1 MTQKRLWSRC
11 ARGFV
16 ALACCALG
24 TAPRLHAQGVTTSA
38 VTGTVTS
45 PEGQPLPGMQVVI
58 RNMETGQQTGTLT
71 QQNGLYYI
79 SGLQPGGAYRLSVE
93 GIGYRT
99 ETRDNIRLVLS
110 QTARFDFAMASQA
123 VALQALEVTAERNA
137 VISKG
142 RTGAATTVS
151 DSAVHRLPTISGDF
165 TDFTRLAP
173 QISTQ
178 GGGTSAGGRNN
189 RFNTIQIDGAVNNDL
204 FGLAASGT
212 PGGQAGTKP
221 ITLAA
226 IKEFQV
232 VLAPFDV
239 RQGGFTGAGVN
250 AITRSGTNDFHGS
263 LQFYG
268 RNQNFVGRYVD
279 NRNVTAPKFGDFSEK
294 NYVGSVGGPIVKDR
308 VQFFVAGDV
317 ARRAA
322 PNSGVAIGRDNT
334 YTAAEVQPIVDLIRT
349 KYGYDAGVIN
359 EITMDRKS
367 DNVFGRLD
375 FNLAANHHLTV
386 RHNYVNASDDNLT
399 RASNQYFLGSALYQ
413 FISKTNSTVAQL
425 NSSFNGGFYNE
436 LRLGYTTVRDHREV
450 PNKFPFV
457 IVDLSGGRQVSLGPE
472 NFSVANALDQDVLE
486 LTDDFTFSRGRH
498 TITFG
503 THNEL
508 FDFSNLFARNIYGN
522 YTFASLADLN
532 AGTPRRYEYSYRL
545 QGGHER
551 AEFGARTLGF
561 YAQDQ
566 LSVSDRFTLT
576 AGLRLDTYMLP
587 DKPADNPDVV
597 TAVGRHTDEVPGTTV
612 LFNPRVGFNYDVS
625 GDRTLQL
632 RGGAGLFSG
641 RAPYVWISNAYGN
654 TGLDYVRFTCTSAA
668 TSPAFVADPLNQPN
682 SCRGS
687 TSLVPNEINLV
698 DPNFKYPQVFRADLA
713 MDRQLP
719 LNLVGTIE
727 GLYTKAINDPSYRE
741 LTVGPVVGTVEG
753 RPLYSK
759 KTVPFSNIT
768 EITNTSENYSYS
780 LTGQLQRAFNERWSA
795 SAAYTYGR
803 SYDVN
808 SLTSSQ
814 AFSNWRFNPIGGD
827 PNDPELRPSNYDIP
841 HRVVVD
847 ATYRLPWKVAATDLS
862 LIYVGESGQPY
873 SYTYNSTDLNNDQS
887 NGNDLIYVPQ
897 SASEIRFAQ
906 QTVGGQVIT
915 PEQSWTNFNDFI
927 NRVDCL
933 REARGA
939 VVKRNA
945 CRLPWQNRLD
955 LRAAQSIRTLGSQ
968 SLQVTLDVLN
978 FLNLLNSD
986 WGRSEFVAN
995 LNDTPLRSQGT
1006 PTPDANGRVLMQ
1018 AFPARADLY
1027 QISNE
1032 SSRYRIRLG
1041 VNYTF

>member
-1 MTQKRLWSRC
+1 MMQKRLWSRC
-11 ARGFV
+11 ALGLV
-16 ALACCALG
+16 SLACCALG
-24 TAPRLHAQGVTTSA
+24 AAPRLHAQGVTTSA

-79 SGLQPGGAYRLSVE
+79 SGLQPGGPYRLSVE

-99 ETRDNIRLVLS
+99 ETRENLRLTLS
-110 QTARFDFAMASQA
+110 QTARFDFTMASQA

-142 RTGAATTVS
+142 RTGAATTVG

-250 AITRSGTNDFHGS
+250 AITRSGTNEFHGT
-263 LQFYG
+263 LQYYG

-279 NRNVTAPKFGDFSEK
+279 YRNVTAPKFGDFSEK
-294 NYVGSVGGPIVKDR
+294 NFVGSLGGPILKDR
-308 VQFFVAGDV
+308 VHFFVAGDL
-317 ARRAA
+317 ARRDA
-322 PNSGVAIGRDNT
+322 PNAGVAIGRDNT
-334 YTAAEVQPIVDLIRT
+334 YTTAEVQPIIDLVKS
-349 KYGYDAGVIN
+349 KYGYDSGDIG
-359 EITMDRKS
+359 EITMGRNS

-375 FNLAANHHLTV
+375 FNLASNHHLTV

-399 RASNQYFLGSALYQ
+399 RSTNQYFLGSSLYQ
-413 FISKTNSTVAQL
+413 FVSKTNSTVAQL
-425 NSSFNGGFYNE
+425 NSSFAGGFYNE
-436 LRLGYTTVRDHREV
+436 LRVGYTTVRDHREV
-450 PNKFPFV
+450 PNKFPFIV
-457 IVDLSGGRQVSLGPE
+457 VDLSGGRQVSLGPE
-472 NFSVANALDQDVLE
+472 NFSVANALDQDILE

-498 TITFG
+498 TITIG

-532 AGTPRRYEYSYRL
+532 AGTPRRYEYSYL
-545 QGGHER
+545 LPGGRER
-551 AEFGARTLGF
+551 AEFGARTLGV

-566 LSVSDRFTLT
+566 LSLTDRFTLT

-587 DKPADNPDVV
+587 DKPADNPAVV
-597 TAVGRHTDEVPGTTV
+597 TAVGRHTNEVPGTTLLV
-612 LFNPRVGFNYDVS
+612 NPRVGFNYDVN

-641 RAPYVWISNAYGN
+641 RTPYVWISNAYGN
-654 TGLDYVRFTCTSAA
+654 TGLDYVRFTCSTPA
-668 TSPAFVADPLNQPN
+668 TSPAFVADPLNQPS

-713 MDRQLP
+713 VDRQLP
-719 LNLVGTIE
+719 LNVVGTIE

-741 LTVGPVVGTVEG
+741 LTVGPAVGTVEG

-759 KTVPFSNIT
+759 KSVPFSNIT
-768 EITNTSENYSYS
+768 EITNASDSYSYS
-780 LTGQLQRAFNERWSA
+780 ITGQLQRAFNDRWSA

-847 ATYRLPWKVAATDLS
+847 ASYRLPWKVAATDLS

-873 SYTYNSTDLNNDQS
+873 SYTYNTTDLNNDQS
-887 NGNDLIYVPQ
+887 NGNDLIYVPR

-915 PEQSWTNFNDFI
+915 PAQSWTNFDDFI

-933 REARGA
+933 REARGS

-955 LRAAQSIRTLGSQ
+955 FRAAQSIRTLGSQ

-1018 AFPARADLY
+1018 AFPVRTDLY

-1041 VNYTF
+1041 VNYKF